1 MESRR
6 VAKIIRA
13 CQELPGQ
20 HLFEYRDESAD
31 VHKVGSADVN
41 AYLREIAGKDVTAKD
56 FRTWTGTMEA
66 ALALRDFVVR
76 GDKPAKAH
84 VHVAL
89 ERAAGRLGNTVAIC
103 RKCYVHPEIIASY
116 ESGEFLLDLPEG
128 MRRSRARFALSAEER
143 AVLAFLKTRTRTK
156 R

>member
-1 MESRR
+1 M
-6 VAKIIRA
+6 AKIIRA

-20 HLFEYRDESAD
+20 QLFEYRDESGD
-31 VHKVGSADVN
+31 VHKVGSADAN
-41 AYLREIAGKDVTAKD
+41 AYLREIAGEDVTAKD

-66 ALALRDFVVR
+66 ALALSDFVAR

-84 VHVAL
+84 VREAL

-116 ESGEFLLDLPEG
+116 EGEEFLLDLPEG
-128 MRRSRARFALSAEER
+128 TRRSRARFALSAEEK
-143 AVLAFLKTRTRTK
+143 AVLAFLKTKARTRC
-156 R
+156 